1 MKKTWITLAFAV
13 TAAAA
18 LTACSGTE
26 EETTAAQTT
35 AAETAAEETEAAEDA
50 AETEAAEADETEAAA
65 ETEAGSGELEKLV
78 VGASP
83 APHAEILEAAR
94 EVLAS
99 KGYDLEIVEYTDYVI
114 PNNALDSGDLD
125 ANYFQHGPYL
135 ESFNEQNGTDLVSA
149 GAIHYEPF
157 GIYAGKT
164 ASLEELPDG
173 ATVLV
178 PNDITN
184 EARALL
190 LLQDQGLLT
199 LKEGA
204 GLEAT
209 PMDIAE
215 NPKNLEFVELE
226 AALLP
231 RSLPD
236 EDIAVI
242 NGNYAI
248 EAGLKMSDALA
259 TEDPDSLAATTYGNV
274 VAVRAEDVESEKTK
288 ALMEALTSPE
298 VKEFMETTYEGAV
311 VPLF

>member
-1 MKKTWITLAFAV
+1 MKKSWLTLALAV
-13 TAAAA
+13 SAAAA
-18 LTACSGTE
+18 LTACSGDST
-26 EETTAAQTT
+26 ETTAAQTT
-35 AAETAAEETEAAEDA
+35 AAAADTTAAADADSAAEASDAGEEAAED
-50 AETEAAEADETEAAA
+50 TAAA
-65 ETEAGSGELEKLV
+65 SGELEKLV

-125 ANYFQHGPYL
+125 ANYFQHKPYL
-135 ESFNEQNGTDLVSA
+135 DSFNEQNGTDLVSA

-164 ASLEELPDG
+164 ASLDALPDG

-190 LLQDQGLLT
+190 LLEAQGLLT
-199 LKEGA
+199 LKEDA

-209 PMDIAE
+209 PTDIVD

-259 TEDPDSLAATTYGNV
+259 VEDSDSLAATTYGNV
-274 VAVRAEDVESEKTK
+274 VAVRAEDAESDKTK
-288 ALMEALTSPE
+288 ALIEALTSPE
-298 VKEFMETTYEGAV
+298 VKEFIETTYEGAV